1 MMKRFGKG
9 TSVVGLDIGRSSI
22 KAAQVSLGDK
32 GPSLDGVVRMERSGP
47 GLALGIEEGEHL
59 MRTMQRRGMTA
70 CRAVL
75 VAPADALVGGSLSV
89 PPANSG
95 VSRDQI
101 VEMELSRTHK
111 LVPGSFEM
119 AWWDLPN
126 PASGSRIAQIHA
138 LGLPHAAVQ
147 PSLEVMDAIGLGV
160 IRTVPG
166 SLALLAAAQR
176 HPIDPRCISAVVDLG
191 STCGHLSLM
200 MAGRVVHER
209 SLPEFNTSKLCK
221 STCEALGIEPA
232 AARYALSR
240 FGIGDSSEGAV
251 ACQTASLLGE
261 MFKPLA
267 EEISMSFAY
276 VSHLYPEAELGQ
288 LLLVGGGANLSGL
301 SSALAEV
308 LELETSVITPGSLL
322 ACDCFG
328 DEQHDP
334 ALTAALGAALCG
346 EVRA

>member
-1 MMKRFGKG
+1 MMKKFAKGK
-9 TSVVGLDIGRSSI
+9 SVIGLDIGRASI
-22 KAAQVSLGDK
+22 KAAQVTLGDK
-32 GPSLDGVVRMERSGP
+32 GPSLDGVVLMERSGA
-47 GLALGIEEGEHL
+47 GLALGIEEAQHL
-59 MRTMQRRGMTA
+59 VRTMQRRGMTA
-70 CRAVL
+70 SRVVL

-111 LVPGSFEM
+111 LIPGSFEM

-147 PSLEVMDAIGLGV
+147 PSLEVIDEIGLGV

-209 SLPEFNTSKLCK
+209 SLPEFNTSQLCK

-232 AARYALSR
+232 AARFALSR
-240 FGIGDSSEGAV
+240 FGSGDSSEGDV
-251 ACQTASLLGE
+251 ACQTASLLSE
-261 MFKPLA
+261 MLKPLA
-267 EEISMSFAY
+267 DEISMSFAY
-276 VSHLYPEAELGQ
+276 VSHLYPEAELGH

-301 SSALAEV
+301 SASLAEA
-308 LELETSVITPGSLL
+308 LELQTAVIAPVSLL
-322 ACDCFG
+322 AGDCFG
-328 DEQHDP
+328 EERNDP

-346 EVRA
+346 EVHA